1 MNNKAHMIHFRVDDI
16 MNKNINMLSEHTETS
31 KSDYIRTVLKNY
43 INRSDIVKDILRS
56 KDYEIQR
63 NKKKD

>member
-1 MNNKAHMIHFRVDDI
+1 MIHFRVDDI